1 MAPDSE
7 ILGIIRVT
15 WKVADASKL
24 ARAHGMKIL
33 RLTLLDLTNVDPNN
47 VRNPSGFFIA
57 RMHQVIAH
65 KAEVASAGPVY
76 GQPSDM
82 RGQSTTTTTMPAS
95 DPAVDLGEL
104 WTLAIQKLPLL
115 SATKSRFLGYEDLPP
130 SYKLVGFSHDGIAT
144 VEIDWPFNLQ
154 VFDRIQGHVARAL
167 EQAMAEINVGTFRGE
182 VQIPP
187 RLKTQ

>member
-15 WKVADASKL
+15 WKVADTSNL
-24 ARAHGMKIL
+24 AQAHGMEIL

-57 RMHQVIAH
+57 RMHQVIAR
-65 KAEVASAGPVY
+65 KAEVASAGPIY
-76 GQPSDM
+76 GQPSAM

-154 VFDRIQGHVARAL
+154 VFDRIQGYVARAL
-167 EQAMAEINVGTFRGE
+167 AQAMAEINVGTFRGE
-182 VQIPP
+182 VQIRP